1 METHCSRV
9 FIGRWV
15 VGVNGRWVVGVNGR
29 ITYVGFQCAWSNLLT
44 EKSYIMVRVRVRV
57 GLGLGLGICS

>member
-1 METHCSRV
+1 M
-9 FIGRWV
+9 
-15 VGVNGRWVVGVNGR
+15 VGVTGPWLVCVNRRWLVGVSGR

-57 GLGLGLGICS
+57 GLGLGICS